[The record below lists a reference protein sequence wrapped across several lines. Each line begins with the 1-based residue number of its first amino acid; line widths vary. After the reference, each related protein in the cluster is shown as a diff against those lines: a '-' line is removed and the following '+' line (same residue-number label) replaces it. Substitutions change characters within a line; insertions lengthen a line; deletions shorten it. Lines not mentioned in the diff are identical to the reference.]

1 MIELLGKNLTELQA
15 VITEA
20 KFPRFRAKQIMDYIY
35 KRYVFD
41 FADMQQL
48 PGELRAWL
56 SENCAISV
64 PKIVTEK
71 TTPDGQTKKLLLE
84 LADGN
89 RVETVLMKQQ
99 YGNSVC
105 IFTSGL
111 RHGLRFL
118 CVYYRRFVSQF
129 GNSRNCGASLIV
141 WCPFKRTDSFH
152 RCDGRR

>member
-105 IFTSGL
+105 VS
-111 RHGLRFL
+111 
-118 CVYYRRFVSQF
+118 SQF